1 MRTTSDLQ
9 ASGPAPTVSFDP
21 FGEPLELSRAE
32 SGRVEGCR
40 AEPPRERKAYRITA
54 AAFWALALLLV
65 GTRVYVSDVP
75 VHQTFAMLAESAQ
88 TGFGIL
94 R

>member
-1 MRTTSDLQ
+1 MRTTLDPQ
-9 ASGPAPTVSFDP
+9 VSGTAPTVSFDP
-21 FGEPLELSRAE
+21 FGEPLDLVARAE
-32 SGRVEGCR
+32 PCR
-40 AEPPRERKAYRITA
+40 AEPPRERKAYRVTA

-75 VHQTFAMLAESAQ
+75 VHQTFAAIAETAQ
-88 TGFGIL
+88 AGFGSIL

>member
-1 MRTTSDLQ
+1 MVMRTTLDSQ
-9 ASGPAPTVSFDP
+9 ASGTAPTVSFDP
-21 FGEPLELSRAE
+21 FGEPLEIARAE
-32 SGRVEGCR
+32 PCR
-40 AEPPRERKAYRITA
+40 AEPPRERSVYRITA

-75 VHQTFAMLAESAQ
+75 VHQTFAAIAQ
-88 TGFGIL
+88 TAQAGFSIL

>member
-54 AAFWALALLLV
+54 AAFDARFASAKVWPSLAALTAA
-65 GTRVYVSDVP
+65 RWSN
-75 VHQTFAMLAESAQ
+75 
-88 TGFGIL
+88 GIK
-94 R
+94 